1 MKKFLFNIFKLIF
14 IIALTAIIFIT
25 FNGYILYRDTV
36 KEKSITDRVDEIKNS
51 EHFVSI
57 NDVTDDY
64 INAVISI
71 EDHRFFY
78 HCGIDILTTLRAAA
92 TDIINKDIIA
102 GGSSITQQVAK
113 NLCFSQKKVL
123 SRKVAE
129 LFVVYELEKNYS
141 KEEIFEL
148 YINNIYFGN
157 GYYNIYDAC
166 EGYFEKKPSELTLY
180 EATLIAGVPNAPSAY
195 SPTTNLNLA
204 EKRQT
209 LVLKA
214 MVKYGYLSQKE
225 ADLVI
230 KEQKNSLYEIN

>member
-1 MKKFLFNIFKLIF
+1 MKKVLFKIFKLIF
-14 IIALTAIIFIT
+14 IIALTVAIFII
-25 FNGYILYRDTV
+25 FNGYILYKDAV
-36 KEKSITDRVDEIKNS
+36 KEKSISDRINEIKVS
-51 EHFVSI
+51 EHFVSM

-78 HCGIDILTTLRAAA
+78 HFGVDIVTTLRAAA
-92 TDIINKDIIA
+92 TDIISKDIVA

-113 NLCFSQKKVL
+113 NLCFSQEKVF
-123 SRKVAE
+123 SRKAAE

-157 GYYNIYDAC
+157 GYYNIYDASQ
-166 EGYFEKKPSELTLY
+166 GYYNKTPAELTLY
-180 EATLIAGVPNAPSAY
+180 EATILAGVPNAPSAY
-195 SPTTNLNLA
+195 APTTNLKLA

-209 LVLKA
+209 AVLNA
-214 MVKYGYLSQKE
+214 MIKYGYLSQEE
-225 ADLVI
+225 ADTVI
-230 KEQKNSLYEIN
+230 NEQKSNN